1 MSGYIA
7 FPRLHTQ
14 SPLVISDQFMDI
26 ILTMNSSKVD
36 GRQAVSPDDI
46 LLGNIWREFLF
57 WGIVRLSKKINNISS
72 KYQQM
77 SY

>member
-14 SPLVISDQFMDI
+14 LPLVISDQFMDI

-72 KYQQM
+72 EY
-77 SY
+77 